1 MRGDAYGMRKGC
13 FSRDVPAAIL
23 HLAKSVSLTAGDGS
37 VQMFPPGEQV
47 VTPSRADGQEPQE
60 LTLTIDAKTA
70 DDLEDVRAALQ
81 AKADAGEGDAP
92 YFDFNHGDGE
102 ASAWPKRIYW
112 AGDDPLLGG
121 VRAEVEW
128 TAAGDAA
135 VQGKTYRR
143 FSPAFYAHEGRIT
156 GAPVNMGGLVN
167 RAAFTR
173 IQPLFAKE
181 NPQSPIHNP
190 QSETTMTEE
199 EITALQ
205 EENAALKSQLAE
217 LQAGMD
223 GMKKKDAE
231 ATVEQAA
238 KEGRI
243 GTDPALKAKWVDS
256 ITKDTAAKE
265 LLLAMAPN
273 PALTAKITDNS
284 TPDADAE
291 IVQDAAKLLAKYN
304 ELPRNEREAFFAK
317 HRPSLIAARESTL
330 RQ

>member
-1 MRGDAYGMRKGC
+1 
-13 FSRDVPAAIL
+13 VLNAIL
-23 HLAKSVSLTAGDGS
+23 HLAKSSSLASGDGS
-37 VQMFPPGEQV
+37 VQMFPPGRQV
-47 VTPSRADGQEPQE
+47 VTPSRADGEEPEE
-60 LTLTIDAKTA
+60 LELVIDEKTA
-70 DDLEDVRAALQ
+70 HDLEAVRSALQ

-173 IQPLFAKE
+173 IQSLFAKE
-181 NPQSPIHNP
+181 NLNSQNSTLKP
-190 QSETTMTEE
+190 EATMTQE

-205 EENAALKSQLAE
+205 EENASLKNQLAE
-217 LQAGMD
+217 LQASVD

-243 GTDPALKAKWVDS
+243 GTDPVLKAKWVDS
-256 ITKDTAAKE
+256 ITKDAAAKD

-284 TPDADAE
+284 KDISPDETPE
-291 IVQDAAKLLAKYN
+291 KLLAKFN
-304 ELPRNEREAFFAK
+304 ELPRTEREAFFAK
-317 HRPSLIAARESTL
+317 HRPALIAARDATL
-330 RQ
+330 RG

>member
-1 MRGDAYGMRKGC
+1 MLN
-13 FSRDVPAAIL
+13 AIL
-23 HLAKSVSLTAGDGS
+23 HLAKSPALASGDGT
-37 VQMFPPGEQV
+37 VQMFPPGAQV
-47 VTPSRADGQEPQE
+47 VTPSRADGEEPAE

-70 DDLEDVRAALQ
+70 DDLEAIRSALQ

-92 YFDFNHGDGE
+92 YFDFNHEDGQ
-102 ASAWPKRIYW
+102 ASAWPKKIFW
-112 AGDDPLLGG
+112 GGDDPLLGG

-143 FSPAFYAHEGRIT
+143 FSPSFYAAEGRIT
-156 GAPVNMGGLVN
+156 GVPVNMGGLVN

-181 NPQSPIHNP
+181 NTQSPINNH
-190 QSETTMTEE
+190 QSEAMTPE

-205 EENAALKSQLAE
+205 EENTALKSQLAE
-217 LQAGMD
+217 LQASVD

-243 GTDPALKAKWVDS
+243 GTDTALKAKWVDS
-256 ITKDTAAKE
+256 ITKDAAAKD

-273 PALTAKITDNS
+273 PALTAKLTDNS
-284 TPDADAE
+284 KQSADDE
-291 IVQDAAKLLAKYN
+291 IIKDAAKLLAKYN
-304 ELPRNEREAFFAK
+304 DLARPEREAFFAK
-317 HRPSLIAARESTL
+317 HSKELIAARDATL